1 MTDEAVNAC
10 SLAKD
15 FYQAPKKKPIYQIC
29 AYGDLR
35 INTDV
40 IGNYAVYG
48 NNYDSFQYKY
58 YTGVAAAVTKST
70 LSVIVDMTKIAK
82 TDLKSYWGGGNEVS
96 ITGEDT
102 VDLTGY
108 KPYIARLGKKEN
120 DPDNY
125 IMTAWNWAD
134 LMKMTANATFPTS
147 LNKFEPGV
155 LSHYAGVMNGWQHE
169 SLSNNSFIFIADS
182 ENNTNEFC
190 FTEGTW
196 SLKACGA
203 TITALNEEV
212 QLFINNGDNIRF
224 ANGVLT
230 AGNKYIVTLI
240 IKSDNKPYVKVSEVD
255 SAITAI
261 SIKST
266 NHKTSYFVG
275 SSLDVNNLA
284 IKVTRNDGTKQII
297 NVSSD
302 MVSGFDSSKIGTQ
315 TLTVTYGSYTATYDI
330 EIKELQTTATSSNVA
345 DIISELPYSSEPY
358 TIKVTGSIISF
369 TLETI
374 RNAMNDNWIR
384 INLDLSETTGLTSIG
399 EWAFS
404 GCSNLTSV
412 TIPAGVTEIG
422 DRAFSGCS
430 SLTSVTIPDGVT
442 TIGDGAF
449 VDCRSLTSVTIPD
462 GVTEIGCDTF
472 RNCSDLVGNEYDN
485 ALYLGNESNPYLV
498 LVKAKNRNITSCEI
512 NASTKTIT
520 DYAFSDCSS
529 LSSVTI
535 PDSVTSIGS
544 SAFKDCSSLTT
555 FNVDANN
562 ENYSSSDDGKILYNK
577 DKTQIIAY
585 PSATGNIT
593 IPDGVTEIKESE
605 FAGSESLTSIVIPDS
620 VTKIGSQA
628 FYNCSSLVSVTMGNG
643 VKEIGY
649 GAFEYCKNLTSITI
663 PDSVTSIGSYA
674 FYNCSSLTSVTIGN
688 GVKEIDNGAFNNC
701 ENLKFNEYKDGFYLG
716 NEDNPYLAL
725 IKIKSK
731 DITSF
736 EINSATKIIAS
747 NVFEDCSSLSSIT
760 IPDSVTSIGSSAFWE
775 CKSLTSVTIPD
786 GVTSIGIQAFYNCSS
801 LTSVTIPD
809 GVTIINASAFYNC
822 SSLTSITIPDGVTK
836 IDWSAFF
843 GCSSL
848 TSITI
853 PDGVTEISHGAFN
866 NCDNLETFDVD
877 RNNKNYCTSDDGRIL
892 YNKDKTILLQ
902 CAGSVSGDII
912 IPDSVTS
919 IEGSAFSG
927 CSNLTSVTIPDSV
940 TSIGSQ
946 AFSGCSNLT
955 SVTIPDSVTS
965 IGNDAFSG
973 CSSLTSIT
981 IPDSV
986 TSIYA
991 SAFNWC
997 DNLESITIPD
1007 SITVIGEKAFIGCLS
1022 LKTVNYKGT
1031 KAQWDNIV
1039 IDDYNYYLTGATIN
1053 YNYSGE

>member
-1 MTDEAVNAC
+1 
-10 SLAKD
+10 
-15 FYQAPKKKPIYQIC
+15 
-29 AYGDLR
+29 
-35 INTDV
+35 
-40 IGNYAVYG
+40 
-48 NNYDSFQYKY
+48 
-58 YTGVAAAVTKST
+58 
-70 LSVIVDMTKIAK
+70 
-82 TDLKSYWGGGNEVS
+82 
-96 ITGEDT
+96 
-102 VDLTGY
+102 
-108 KPYIARLGKKEN
+108 
-120 DPDNY
+120 
-125 IMTAWNWAD
+125 
-134 LMKMTANATFPTS
+134 MTANATFPTS
-147 LNKFEPGV
+147 LNKYATDV
-155 LSHYAGVMNGWQHE
+155 LSHYAGGMNDWRHE
-169 SLSNNSFIFIADS
+169 PLSNNIFTFIADS
-182 ENNTNEFC
+182 ENNENEFC

-196 SLKACGA
+196 NFQACGA
-203 TITALNEEV
+203 TITVLNEEI
-212 QLFINNGDNIRF
+212 QLFINNGGNIRF

-230 AGNKYIVTLI
+230 AGNQYIVTLI
-240 IKSDNKPYVKVSEVD
+240 IKNDNIPYVKVSEVD
-255 SAITAI
+255 SVTTAI
-261 SIKST
+261 SINST

-275 SSLDVNNLA
+275 SSLDVNNLT

-358 TIKVTGSIISF
+358 TIKVTGSITSF
-369 TLETI
+369 TLEAI
-374 RNAMNDNWIR
+374 RKAINDNHYAK

-399 EWAFS
+399 NWAFS
-404 GCSNLTSV
+404 GCWNLTC
-412 TIPAGVTEIG
+412 II
-422 DRAFSGCS
+422 
-430 SLTSVTIPDGVT
+430 IPDGVT
-442 TIGDGAF
+442 TIGSQAF
-449 VDCRSLTSVTIPD
+449 YNCSSLTSITIPD

-472 RNCSDLVGNEYDN
+472 SRCSKLAGNEYDN
-485 ALYLGNESNPYLV
+485 AVYLGNESNPYLV

-520 DYAFSDCSS
+520 DYAFEYCSS

-555 FNVDANN
+555 FNVGANN

-620 VTKIGSQA
+620 VTKIGDSA
-628 FYNCSSLVSVTMGNG
+628 FRDCSSLVSVTMGND
-643 VKEIGY
+643 VKEIDWS
-649 GAFEYCKNLTSITI
+649 AFSGCSCLTSITI
-663 PDSVTSIGSYA
+663 PDSVTSIGSQA
-674 FYNCSSLTSVTIGN
+674 FFGCSSLTNVTMGN
-688 GVKEIDNGAFNNC
+688 GVKEIGNGAFNNC

-725 IKIKSK
+725 IKIKSNN
-731 DITSF
+731 IASF

-747 NVFEDCSSLSSIT
+747 NVFENCSSLSSIT
-760 IPDSVTSIGSSAFWE
+760 IPDSVTSIGSQAFYN
-775 CKSLTSVTIPD
+775 CSSLTSVTIPD
-786 GVTSIGIQAFYNCSS
+786 GVTSIGIQAFSDCSS

-809 GVTIINASAFYNC
+809 GVTTINSSTFYNC
-822 SSLTSITIPDGVTK
+822 SSLTSVTIPDNVTK
-836 IDWSAFF
+836 IDWTVFS

-853 PDGVTEISHGAFN
+853 PGGVTEISHGAFN

-940 TSIGSQ
+940 TSIGNDAFSNCNSLTSVTISDSVTKIDWN
-946 AFSGCSNLT
+946 AFSGCSSLTSVTIPDSVTEIGGSAFQGCSSLT

-965 IGNDAFSG
+965 IYG
-973 CSSLTSIT
+973 
-981 IPDSV
+981 
-986 TSIYA
+986 